1 MNMVDIILKK
11 KAGEALSAEEIR
23 FFAQGAAAGTI
34 PDYQLS
40 ALLMAICWRGMNAQ
54 ETTCLTMEMMHSGGV
69 VDLSAIDGVCVDKH
83 STGGVGD
90 TTTLVLVPLAAAC
103 GAKVA
108 KISGRGLG
116 HTGGTL
122 DKLES
127 IPGCSVEETEA
138 RFVRQVQE
146 IGCSVIGQTHDLC
159 PADKALYALRDVTGT
174 VDCIPLIASSI
185 VSKKL
190 ASGAGAIVLD
200 VKTGSGALM
209 HTLEDS
215 IALAKAMV
223 DIGAQ
228 AGKPILALVTGMEQ
242 PLGTHVGNA
251 LEVKEAIDILSG
263 RAGGDL
269 LAVSLEL
276 GSRMLVAAG
285 IAENVE
291 DGKARM
297 KRALESG
304 AGLEKLKEMIAAQGG
319 DAGVCDDVTR
329 LPQAKYLVPVPAPHD
344 GYVADMDTT
353 AIGYCAQDLGA
364 GRKQKTDAIDPAVGL
379 VMDVRIGDFVKRGDA
394 LDAAPE
400 PDGAGGGRD
409 CPHAAGRQA
418 DERETRD
425 AAAGVCGGFT
435 GRGRALKNAF
445 RPPAARRKRSKEK
458 YGRKAKK
465 GELSQKGGAAGA
477 PSEAGSLRVCAGH
490 RRVAGSH
497 AAANAL
503 YTDHSFYR

>member
-11 KAGEALSAEEIR
+11 KAGEALTKEEIS
-23 FFAQGAAAGTI
+23 FFAKGAADGSI

-40 ALLMAICWRGMNAQ
+40 ALLMAISLKGMTAE
-54 ETTCLTMEMMHSGGV
+54 ETACLTMDMMHSGGV

-108 KISGRGLG
+108 KLSGRGLG

-127 IPGCSVEETEA
+127 IPGCSVEETEEA
-138 RFVRQVQE
+138 FIEQVQK
-146 IGCSVIGQTHDLC
+146 IGCAVIGQTKDLC

-174 VDCIPLIASSI
+174 VNSIPLIASSI

-209 HTLEDS
+209 HTLDDS

-223 DIGAQ
+223 DIGTQ
-228 AGKPILALVTGMEQ
+228 AGKPILALVTGMDQ

-263 RAGGDL
+263 RTGGDL

-276 GSRMLVAAG
+276 GSRMLIAAG
-285 IAENVE
+285 IAADVE
-291 DGKARM
+291 DGKKRM
-297 KRALESG
+297 REALESG
-304 AGLEKLKEMIAAQGG
+304 AGLRKLREMIAAQGG
-319 DAGVCDDVTR
+319 DARVCDDLAY
-329 LPQAKYLVPVPAPHD
+329 LPHAAYKIAVPALKD
-344 GYVADMDTT
+344 GYVAHMNTT
-353 AIGYCAQDLGA
+353 DIGYIAQDLGA
-364 GRKQKTDAIDPAVGL
+364 GRKTKADVIDPAVGL
-379 VMDVRIGDFVKRGDA
+379 VMDVRLGAQVKAGDSLATLYINK
-394 LDAAPE
+394 PE
-400 PDGAGGGRD
+400 LAKSAIARMQEAITISEEKPELPPLVYASVS
-409 CPHAAGRQA
+409 P
-418 DERETRD
+418 E
-425 AAAGVCGGFT
+425 GVI
-435 GRGRALKNAF
+435 RNI
-445 RPPAARRKRSKEK
+445 
-458 YGRKAKK
+458 
-465 GELSQKGGAAGA
+465 
-477 PSEAGSLRVCAGH
+477 
-490 RRVAGSH
+490 
-497 AAANAL
+497 
-503 YTDHSFYR
+503 

>member
-1 MNMVDIILKK
+1 MNMVDMILKK
-11 KAGEALSAEEIR
+11 KEGKALSPEEIR
-23 FFAQGAAAGTI
+23 FFARGAADGSV
-34 PDYQLS
+34 PDYQLA
-40 ALLMAICWRGMNAQ
+40 ALLMAICWQGMNAE
-54 ETTCLTMEMMHSGGV
+54 ETACLTMEMMHSGGV
-69 VDLSAIDGVCVDKH
+69 MDLSTIDGVCVDKH

-127 IPGCSVEETEA
+127 IPGCSIDVSQED
-138 RFVRQVQE
+138 FIRQVQQ
-146 IGCSVIGQTHDLC
+146 IGCAVIGQTQDLC

-174 VDCIPLIASSI
+174 VGCIPLIASSI

-209 HTLEDS
+209 QTVEES
-215 IALAKAMV
+215 IELAKAMV
-223 DIGAQ
+223 EIGAQ

-276 GSRMLVAAG
+276 GSRMLIASG
-285 IAENVE
+285 IAADVE

-297 KRALESG
+297 MQALKSG
-304 AGLEKLKEMIAAQGG
+304 AGLKKLKEMIEAQGG
-319 DAGVCDDVTR
+319 DGRVCDELAY
-329 LPQAKYLVPVPAPHD
+329 LPHAAYKISVPALSD
-344 GYVADMDTT
+344 GYVAEMDTT
-353 AIGYCAQDLGA
+353 AIGYVAQSLGA
-364 GRKQKTDAIDPAVGL
+364 GRQKKTDVIDPAVGL
-379 VMDVRIGDFVKRGDA
+379 IMDVRLGDEVKAGDSLA
-394 LDAAPE
+394 TLYLNKRELADDAVVRMQQAVEIAQEKPQL
-400 PDGAGGGRD
+400 P
-409 CPHAAGRQA
+409 PLVYAAVSC
-418 DERETRD
+418 E
-425 AAAGVCGGFT
+425 GVI
-435 GRGRALKNAF
+435 R
-445 RPPAARRKRSKEK
+445 
-458 YGRKAKK
+458 
-465 GELSQKGGAAGA
+465 
-477 PSEAGSLRVCAGH
+477 
-490 RRVAGSH
+490 
-497 AAANAL
+497 
-503 YTDHSFYR
+503 